1 MITENSLRVL
11 LEGWQDLTNKQ
22 YDDASKGIGRIDR
35 NGDYHAKREVTA
47 KVLKKQKASDRIK
60 AEADLAINAFKN
72 VEASVIKSANS
83 VYAGKNNVAKIEAD
97 PDAKKSYS
105 SRVETNYSGRGFRV
119 DPMYLYVLVTDT
131 NGNKAHIKVDS
142 RPSLSKDVHV
152 EKEDGCSISD
162 EYLNKIGNSIVNFM
176 HSKIRSRYE
185 NSKRYEN
192 DIREKIAR
200 HHRNSSY
207 PNGYAKG
214 AEHEL
219 RRREYLGEDVLEEGN
234 VIVSKRFVNNEY
246 LNKFD
251 IKTDQMS
258 GVMTVTTKT
267 GKQYKIT
274 GHQDKIGTVYK
285 MNGKEYDSVNDAL
298 SVITEGSHH
307 AKYSP
312 AINYKYVNNYLIKA
326 RKAIKEGNVEE
337 AEKWA
342 WEAQEAMHEDEMQGP
357 GVAAY
362 KNVYNIFHKQL
373 SNIHSAILAAKKAN
387 KESN

>member
-1 MITENSLRVL
+1 MITENYLRVL
-11 LEGWQDLTNKQ
+11 LEGWNDLTNKQ

-60 AEADLAINAFKN
+60 AESDLALSAFKN
-72 VEASVIKSANS
+72 VEAAVIKSANS

-105 SRVETNYSGRGFRV
+105 SQVETNYSGKGFRV

-131 NGNKAHIKVDS
+131 NGNKAHIRVDS

-176 HSKIRSRYE
+176 HNKIKSRYK
-185 NSKRYEN
+185 NSKRYGN
-192 DIREKIAR
+192 DIREKIER

-219 RRREYLGEDVLEEGN
+219 RRREYLGEDVLEEL
-234 VIVSKRFVNNEY
+234 VI
-246 LNKFD
+246 
-251 IKTDQMS
+251 
-258 GVMTVTTKT
+258 
-267 GKQYKIT
+267 
-274 GHQDKIGTVYK
+274 
-285 MNGKEYDSVNDAL
+285 A
-298 SVITEGSHH
+298 EGSHH
-307 AKYSP
+307 SKYPP
-312 AINYKYVNNYLIKA
+312 AVNYKYVNNYLIKA
-326 RKAIKEGNVEE
+326 RKALKEGRIEE
-337 AEKWA
+337 ADKLA
-342 WEAQEAMHEDEMQGP
+342 WRACSLMHEDEMQGP
-357 GVAAY
+357 GVSADKNAY
-362 KNVYNIFHKQL
+362 NVFHKQL
-373 SNIHSAILAAKKAN
+373 RNIQEAIVAARKAN
-387 KESN
+387 KESD

>member
-1 MITENSLRVL
+1 MITENYLRVL

-47 KVLKKQKASDRIK
+47 KILKKQKASDRIK

-72 VEASVIKSANS
+72 VEAAVIKSANS

-97 PDAKKSYS
+97 PDAKKLYS
-105 SRVETNYSGRGFRV
+105 SSAEANYSGRGFRV

-131 NGNKAHIKVDS
+131 NGNKAHVRVDS

-176 HSKIRSRYE
+176 HNKIKTRYE
-185 NSKRYEN
+185 NSKRYGD

-219 RRREYLGEDVLEEGN
+219 RRREYLGEDVLEE
-234 VIVSKRFVNNEY
+234 
-246 LNKFD
+246 
-251 IKTDQMS
+251 
-258 GVMTVTTKT
+258 
-267 GKQYKIT
+267 
-274 GHQDKIGTVYK
+274 
-285 MNGKEYDSVNDAL
+285 

-307 AKYSP
+307 SKYPP
-312 AINYKYVNNYLIKA
+312 AVNYKYVNNYLIKA
-326 RKAIKEGNVEE
+326 RKALKEGRIEE
-337 AEKWA
+337 ADKLA
-342 WEAQEAMHEDEMQGP
+342 WRASSLMHEDEMQGP
-357 GVAAY
+357 GVSAD
-362 KNVYNIFHKQL
+362 KNAYNIFHKQL
-373 SNIHSAILAAKKAN
+373 GNIQNAIIAARKAN

>member
-11 LEGWQDLTNKQ
+11 LEGWQELTNKQ

-60 AEADLAINAFKN
+60 TESDLAINAFKN

-185 NSKRYEN
+185 NSRRYGN

-219 RRREYLGEDVLEEGN
+219 RRREYLGEDVLE
-234 VIVSKRFVNNEY
+234 
-246 LNKFD
+246 
-251 IKTDQMS
+251 
-258 GVMTVTTKT
+258 
-267 GKQYKIT
+267 
-274 GHQDKIGTVYK
+274 
-285 MNGKEYDSVNDAL
+285 A

-307 AKYSP
+307 AKYPP
-312 AINYKYVNNYLIKA
+312 AVNYKYVNNYLIKA
-326 RKAIKEGNVEE
+326 RKALKEGRIEE
-337 AEKWA
+337 ADKLA
-342 WEAQEAMHEDEMQGP
+342 WRACSLMHEDEMQGP
-357 GVAAY
+357 GISADKNAY
-362 KNVYNIFHKQL
+362 NVFHKQL
-373 SNIHSAILAAKKAN
+373 RNIQDAIVAARKAN
-387 KESN
+387 KESD

>member
-1 MITENSLRVL
+1 MITENYLRVL
-11 LEGWQDLTNKQ
+11 LEGWKDLTNKQ

-60 AEADLAINAFKN
+60 AESDLAIGAFKN

-105 SRVETNYSGRGFRV
+105 SRAETNYSGRGFRV

-131 NGNKAHIKVDS
+131 NGNKAHIRVDS

-162 EYLNKIGNSIVNFM
+162 EYLNKIGNSIAKFM
-176 HSKIRSRYE
+176 HIKIRSRYE
-185 NSKRYEN
+185 NSKRYGN

-219 RRREYLGEDVLEEGN
+219 RRREYLGEDVLEE
-234 VIVSKRFVNNEY
+234 
-246 LNKFD
+246 
-251 IKTDQMS
+251 
-258 GVMTVTTKT
+258 
-267 GKQYKIT
+267 
-274 GHQDKIGTVYK
+274 
-285 MNGKEYDSVNDAL
+285 

-312 AINYKYVNNYLIKA
+312 AVNYKYVNNYLIKA
-326 RKAIKEGNVEE
+326 RKALKEGRIEE
-337 AEKWA
+337 ADKLA
-342 WEAQEAMHEDEMQGP
+342 WRACSLMHEDEMQGP
-357 GVAAY
+357 GVSAD
-362 KNVYNIFHKQL
+362 KNAYNIFHKQL
-373 SNIHSAILAAKKAN
+373 GNIQNAIVAARKAN

>member
-1 MITENSLRVL
+1 MITENYLRVL

-60 AEADLAINAFKN
+60 AESDLAISAFKN
-72 VEASVIKSANS
+72 VEAAVIKSANS

-105 SRVETNYSGRGFRV
+105 SKVETNYSGKGFRV

-131 NGNKAHIKVDS
+131 NGNKAHVRVDS

-176 HSKIRSRYE
+176 HNKIKSRYE
-185 NSKRYEN
+185 NSKRYGN
-192 DIREKIAR
+192 DIREKIER

-219 RRREYLGEDVLEEGN
+219 RRREYLGEDVLEET
-234 VIVSKRFVNNEY
+234 VITEKSLKILLENNGIANA
-246 LNKFD
+246 NK
-251 IKTDQMS
+251 KL
-258 GVMTVTTKT
+258 
-267 GKQYKIT
+267 
-274 GHQDKIGTVYK
+274 
-285 MNGKEYDSVNDAL
+285 EE
-298 SVITEGSHH
+298 SVIAEGSHH
-307 AKYSP
+307 SKYPP
-312 AINYKYVNNYLIKA
+312 AVNYKYVNNYLIKA
-326 RKAIKEGNVEE
+326 RKALKEGKIEE
-337 AEKWA
+337 ADKLA
-342 WEAQEAMHEDEMQGP
+342 WRACSLMHEDEMQGP
-357 GVAAY
+357 GVSAD
-362 KNVYNIFHKQL
+362 KNAYNIFHKQL
-373 SNIHSAILAAKKAN
+373 GNIQNAIVAARKAN
-387 KESN
+387 KESD

>member
-1 MITENSLRVL
+1 MITEKNLRL
-11 LEGWQDLTNKQ
+11 LTEGWQDLTNKQ

-35 NGDYHAKREVTA
+35 NGDYYPKKEVTA
-47 KVLKKQKASDRIK
+47 KILKKQKASNRTK
-60 AEADLAINAFKN
+60 SESDLAIRAFKN

-97 PDAKKSYS
+97 PDANKSYS
-105 SRVETNYSGRGFRV
+105 SRAETNYSGRGFRV

-131 NGNKAHIKVDS
+131 NGNKAHIRVDS

-162 EYLNKIGNSIVNFM
+162 EYLNKIGNSIVNFI

-185 NSKRYEN
+185 NSKRYGN

-219 RRREYLGEDVLEEGN
+219 RRREYLGEDVLEE
-234 VIVSKRFVNNEY
+234 
-246 LNKFD
+246 
-251 IKTDQMS
+251 
-258 GVMTVTTKT
+258 
-267 GKQYKIT
+267 
-274 GHQDKIGTVYK
+274 
-285 MNGKEYDSVNDAL
+285 
-298 SVITEGSHH
+298 SVIAEGSHH
-307 AKYSP
+307 SKYPP
-312 AINYKYVNNYLIKA
+312 AVNYKYVNNYLIKA
-326 RKAIKEGNVEE
+326 RKALKEGKIEE
-337 AEKWA
+337 ADKLA
-342 WEAQEAMHEDEMQGP
+342 WRACSLMHEDEMQGP
-357 GVAAY
+357 GVSAD
-362 KNVYNIFHKQL
+362 KNAYNIFHKQL
-373 SNIHSAILAAKKAN
+373 GNIQNAIIAARKAN